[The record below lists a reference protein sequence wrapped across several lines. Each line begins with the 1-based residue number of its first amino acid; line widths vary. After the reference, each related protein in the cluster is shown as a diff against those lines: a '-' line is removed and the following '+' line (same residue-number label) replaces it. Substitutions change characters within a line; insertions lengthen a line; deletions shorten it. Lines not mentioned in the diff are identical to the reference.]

1 MNVRV
6 CFLGLVFSLS
16 AGVFAADS
24 PTSGYREWKQAMG
37 ELKKDPSL
45 VRLYT
50 FEEKYGHVLR
60 NEAPKEERGYGDL
73 DVISRSPYGQ
83 SRERY
88 YTEWNPSHQRP
99 KLFPQWVEGRWPGK
113 GALASGRTTRNVAR
127 SRFSGTKDGIFTI
140 AAWVRLYGEGG
151 TTPLLSNHTGYHP
164 TLHKASRNSGWSIS
178 YQKAGQAPVGEITF
192 KIGMTTAVRTVTA
205 ADFSAKA
212 WHYLVCLYDGKEIR
226 IYIDGKPGGSAPCPG
241 VYKHPLRARGDSRS
255 MSEYDLFGFDIGGRP
270 ANERFDVDEIA
281 IYNRA
286 LPANEIQKIYETFR
300 PRTGL
305 AEQQARFSA
314 QLKSRTQL
322 EAIQMRVPSDTYG
335 IFPRGNAIPISFTV
349 PAKAG
354 LSGSLQ
360 AKVKVT
366 DLKGQV
372 MLDRSL
378 PLQAGGKTATATTEF
393 ATDVC
398 GLYWIDLSLADAKG
412 TLIKRIPE
420 EYCVSVSVPL
430 PAVKDVPL
438 SAPLLS
444 HNATLYPE
452 RALQGIRVDR
462 DIRSVGGIWPAKDKV
477 RPDFLKELFD
487 WKRSKDFKLL
497 YTIHLKF
504 PAWAERAPGKK
515 YVLKDMSLWAEYCRK
530 LYQIY
535 GDMVYA
541 WEIENEPNASHAD
554 VPPEEYVE
562 FLKVSYKAFKEVDP
576 DAIVVGGAGCPGYLN
591 YYDKVFKA
599 GGAKYF
605 DVLSLHNYCTFP
617 IKTFKEEHRIQKAKD
632 LLMKYR
638 GELVPIW
645 NSESG
650 FQNIVRDADGRPLM
664 EDVMMRRHPRTRKK
678 HGIAVLPLY
687 MPTLTERQR
696 ADWQI
701 QAILLDLAAGCDK
714 YTLLA
719 SSHSY
724 APDFNSSRW
733 QPTLLV
739 PALAALQSV
748 LIPSRSVEELPL
760 SSAAD
765 AGAIITDQQGQC
777 TAVLFSDKTPTLSF
791 KVAKSGIYRGM
802 DVNGN
807 PKTWQVGADRIL
819 TARLSAEPCYIF
831 GVSSAFQQVRFLTVS
846 DVPEVLPENGMMNGK
861 LTIRNPL
868 TTQLKADLVPQPPTG
883 CTLTG
888 AATQIELAPGEAKSI
903 TFKLDGTSLKRRKYS
918 LGFVLQHQGTEL
930 ARVDYAFES
939 EGVIQPIGKL
949 KSPSADWWRHIKAE
963 TASEI
968 VNVVHG
974 TPVPGVPW
982 APQWRGP
989 EDLSFTARMG
999 WIRDGEILIRMDVR
1013 DNILMPSPNNQTQRS
1028 FLYDGVELFVD
1039 TRSKRSKLMGAGA
1052 DQILIIPNTT
1062 EEVKDCVVWY
1072 GGKNKTHAVEAK
1084 VTGARSADG
1093 YWLEIRLRPTD
1104 ASDFRLRMGSQFT
1117 FDLLVDDTD
1126 DEAARRKA
1134 AMTLHGVFNNAA
1146 DPSKWGRYELAKTK

>member
-1 MNVRV
+1 MNVRL
-6 CFLGLVFSLS
+6 CFLVLALSVS
-16 AGVFAADS
+16 AGGFAADA
-24 PTSGYREWKQAMG
+24 PASGYREWKTSMAD
-37 ELKKDPSL
+37 LKKDPSL

-60 NEAPKEERGYGDL
+60 NEARTEERGYGDL

-88 YTEWNPSHQRP
+88 YTEWNPAHQRP

-113 GALASGRTTRNVAR
+113 GALSSGRTTRNVAR
-127 SRFSGTKDGIFTI
+127 SRFSGTEDGIFTI

-151 TTPLLSNHTGYHP
+151 TTPLLTNHTGYHP
-164 TLHKASRNSGWSIS
+164 TLHKASRNSGWTIS
-178 YQKAGQAPVGEITF
+178 YQKSGQEPAGAITF
-192 KIGMTTAVRTVTA
+192 KIGMTTQFRTVTA

-226 IYIDGKPGGSAPCPG
+226 IYIDGKLGGRAPCPG
-241 VYKHPLRARGDSRS
+241 VYKHPLRARADSRS
-255 MSEYDLFGFDIGGRP
+255 MSEYDLFGFDIGGSP

-281 IYNRA
+281 IYERA
-286 LPANEIQKIYETFR
+286 LPAEEIQRVYETFR
-300 PRTGL
+300 PRTSL

-314 QLKSRTQL
+314 QLTSRTQL
-322 EAIQMRVPSDTYG
+322 DAIRMTIPSDTYG
-335 IFPRGNAIPISFTV
+335 IFSRGQAIPITFSV
-349 PAKAG
+349 PAAAG
-354 LSGSLQ
+354 LSGPLQ
-360 AKVKVT
+360 AKVQIK
-366 DLKGQV
+366 DLRGQV
-372 MLDRSL
+372 MLDRTL
-378 PLQAGGKTATATTEF
+378 PLQGGDQTAMATTEF

-398 GLYWIDLSLADAKG
+398 GLYWIDLSLADATG
-412 TLIKRIPE
+412 QVIKRIPE

-430 PAVKDVPL
+430 PAAKDVPL

-462 DIRSVGGIWPAKDKV
+462 DIRSPGGTWPAKDQV
-477 RPDFLKELFD
+477 RPDYLEELFD
-487 WKRSKDFKLL
+487 WKRGKDFKLL

-504 PAWAERAPGKK
+504 PSWAERAPGKK
-515 YVLKDMSLWAEYCRK
+515 YVLKDMSIWAEYCRK
-530 LYQIY
+530 LHEIY

-617 IKTFKEEHRIQKAKD
+617 IKTFKEEQRIQKAKE

-650 FQNIVRDADGRPLM
+650 FQNIVRGADGRPLM
-664 EDVMMRRHPRTRKK
+664 EDVMMRRYPRTRQKD
-678 HGIAVLPLY
+678 GVAVLPLY

-701 QAILLDLAAGCDK
+701 QAILLDLAAGCEK

-719 SSHSY
+719 SSHCYS
-724 APDFNSSRW
+724 PDFNSSRW
-733 QPTLLV
+733 QPTLLA

-765 AGAIITDQQGQC
+765 AGVIITDQQGQR

-791 KVAKSGIYRGM
+791 KVAKSGVYRGM
-802 DVNGN
+802 DVDGN
-807 PKTWQVGADRIL
+807 PKIWQVGADRIL
-819 TARLSAEPCYIF
+819 TAQLSPSPCYIF
-831 GVSSAFQQVRFLTVS
+831 GVSPTFQQVRFLTVG
-846 DVPEVLPENGMMNGK
+846 DVPEVLPESGMMTGK

-868 TTQLKADLVPQPPTG
+868 TTRLQADLVPQPPAG

-888 AATQIELAPGEAKSI
+888 ATRIDLAPGEQQTLSF
-903 TFKLDGTSLKRRKYS
+903 TLDGRSLKRRTYS
-918 LGFVLQHQGTEL
+918 LGYVLENQETEL
-930 ARVDYAFES
+930 GRVDYTFES
-939 EGVIQPIGKL
+939 EGVVQLIGEL
-949 KSPSADWWRHIKAE
+949 KSPPADWWRNLKAE
-963 TASEI
+963 NAAET

-974 TPVPGVPW
+974 APVPGVPW

-989 EDLSFTARMG
+989 EDLSFSTRMG
-999 WIRDGEILIRMDVR
+999 WTRDGEILIRLDVR
-1013 DNILMPSPNNQTQRS
+1013 DNILMPSPNNQTFRS
-1028 FLYDGVELFVD
+1028 FLYDGVELFID
-1039 TRSKRSKLMGAGA
+1039 TRSKRSNLIGPGA
-1052 DQILIIPNTT
+1052 DQILIIPNAA
-1062 EEVKDCVVWY
+1062 EEVKECVVWY
-1072 GGKNKTHAVEAK
+1072 GGKNQTHAVEATA
-1084 VTGARSADG
+1084 TGARSADG
-1093 YWLEIRLRPTD
+1093 YWLDIRLRPVD
-1104 ASDFRLRMGSQFT
+1104 GSDFRLRMGSQFT

-1126 DEAARRKA
+1126 DEAARRKV
-1134 AMTLHGVFNNAA
+1134 AMTLHGEFNNAA
-1146 DPSKWGRYELAKTK
+1146 DPSKWGRYELGKTR